1 MAAGVLAATL
11 LIRCAPGPTSTVHL
25 ALMAV
30 FLLQAAAVALSP
42 ETGRPHTGAWR
53 SLRPRVAVSSP
64 ARRAFLISGPGV
76 VAVWA
81 LGGFYSSLGP
91 AFVRPVAPG
100 APQAAGGM
108 VFSTLSLSAAVTVCA
123 LVALLGM
130 AALPALPTARA
141 AAGPHTGRG
150 GQRVGARQAVAGP
163 APCGDTLDPWHRAMS
178 GPQATRATHT
188 AQATQATR
196 APRARA

>member
-108 VFSTLSLSAAVTVCA
+108 VFSTLSLSAAVTVWTTRVLRPQTATLVGCA
-123 LVALLGM
+123 AVPAA
-130 AALPALPTARA
+130 AAL
-141 AAGPHTGRG
+141 
-150 GQRVGARQAVAGP
+150 
-163 APCGDTLDPWHRAMS
+163 
-178 GPQATRATHT
+178 
-188 AQATQATR
+188 
-196 APRARA
+196 